1 MTDYSYK
8 AHKSYKRATL
18 KEFKKAVTA
27 ETRPLYNLTQVN
39 EELSKGKTVYFVE
52 ELYPSLYVI

>member
-1 MTDYSYK
+1 MTDYSYRTNDK
-8 AHKSYKRATL
+8 YKKVTL

-27 ETRPLYNLTQVN
+27 ETRPLYSLAQVN

-52 ELYPSLYVI
+52 VLYPSLYSM